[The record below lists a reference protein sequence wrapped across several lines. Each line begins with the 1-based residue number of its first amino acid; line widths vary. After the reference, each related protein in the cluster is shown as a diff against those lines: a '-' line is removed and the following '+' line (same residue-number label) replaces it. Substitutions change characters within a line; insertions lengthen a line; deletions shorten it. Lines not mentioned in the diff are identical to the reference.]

1 MPVTKHSAQANRGV
15 EIGMLG
21 KKLGYI
27 SLDRLRQ
34 WRALRCP
41 LQTVTNFRS

>member
-1 MPVTKHSAQANRGV
+1 VTKHSAHTNRGV

-34 WRALRCP
+34 
-41 LQTVTNFRS
+41 